1 MCELDVYLTRQDSN
15 AKVASEIIYAA
26 TEHGT
31 LVIRDIVGSTK
42 KFEGSIISGIDIN
55 HERMQ
60 LKESPILA
68 TVLDFI
74 SVYEECL
81 SKGTY
86 DAGLQDHWEEV
97 KARGDQMVRDLW
109 AKSKKAEAT

>member
-1 MCELDVYLTRQDSN
+1 MCELDVYLMRHDSN
-15 AKVASEIIYAA
+15 AKVASEIIYAEA
-26 TEHGT
+26 EHGA
-31 LVIRDIVGSTK
+31 LVLKDIVGSTK

-60 LKESPILA
+60 LKESPMLA
-68 TVLDFI
+68 TVFDFV
-74 SVYEECL
+74 SAYERCL
-81 SKGTY
+81 SEGRY
-86 DAGLQDHWEEV
+86 DTDLQNRWEEV